1 MASTIQGEVKGKMNP
16 KPYKFSTAL
25 IIDDSEM
32 DIMLNKMILQNT
44 NFAKKVL
51 SADSASSAL
60 QLLQQEIDFPEVIFL
75 DINMP
80 GMDGFEFL
88 EKFESLPNDLRK
100 GCKIAIISSS
110 EDLEDIEKAKEFTS
124 VIKYLVKPLEMD
136 ELKKI

>member
-1 MASTIQGEVKGKMNP
+1 MNP

-44 NFAKKVL
+44 NFAEKVL
-51 SADSASSAL
+51 SADSACSAL
-60 QLLQQEIDFPEVIFL
+60 QLLQQEADFPEVIFL

-88 EKFESLPNDLRK
+88 EKFESLPNDRRK